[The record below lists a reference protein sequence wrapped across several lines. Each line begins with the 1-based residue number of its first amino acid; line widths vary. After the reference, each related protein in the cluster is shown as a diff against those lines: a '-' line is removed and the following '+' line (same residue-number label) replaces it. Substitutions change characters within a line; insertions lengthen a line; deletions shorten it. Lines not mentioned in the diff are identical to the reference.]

1 MPDPVVHGAPVDV
14 YYGKSEENAR
24 PIISAARSASRRSEQ
39 PTNAFWS
46 GGPPTR
52 DLPPTWVEAGSL
64 RHLIHTRRSAQ
75 NYSPDKAPKAGL
87 PGHLFYDILR
97 RVLNQPAWFPWR
109 PAVQPFLFVHRIAGL
124 ERGLYLLCRGRSCD
138 ELRRD
143 VDPTRQFLW
152 QQVPGA
158 PLDVP
163 LVLLRTGDF
172 REEARLGSCVQD
184 IASDSAFA
192 VAFLAEHLPAMKL
205 HGAWWYRRVHWEAC
219 ALGGALYLAAG
230 AAKEEAGMLQS
241 TGIGCFFAPWVQA
254 LLKVDAPN
262 WADVYHFTLGWPDE
276 DRRVDVKQPPYH
288 HVDEMRN
295 RNRDHVDSR
304 GQ

>member
-1 MPDPVVHGAPVDV
+1 V
-14 YYGKSEENAR
+14 
-24 PIISAARSASRRSEQ
+24 
-39 PTNAFWS
+39 
-46 GGPPTR
+46 
-52 DLPPTWVEAGSL
+52 
-64 RHLIHTRRSAQ
+64 
-75 NYSPDKAPKAGL
+75 
-87 PGHLFYDILR
+87 LR

-109 PAVQPFLFVHRIAGL
+109 AAVLPFLFVHRIEGL
-124 ERGLYLLCRGRSCD
+124 ERGLYLLCRGRGCD
-138 ELRRD
+138 ELRPA
-143 VDPTRQFLW
+143 VDPKMQFLW
-152 QQVPGA
+152 ENVPGA

-163 LVLLRTGDF
+163 IVLLRRGDV

-230 AAKEEAGMLQS
+230 AAGVSAGALQS

-254 LLKVDAPN
+254 LLKVDAPA
-262 WADVYHFTLGWPDE
+262 WADVYHFTMGWPDE
-276 DRRVDVKQPPYH
+276 DRRVDVRKPPYH
-288 HVDEMRN
+288 HVDDMRSK
-295 RNRDHVDSR
+295 NRDLVSSR